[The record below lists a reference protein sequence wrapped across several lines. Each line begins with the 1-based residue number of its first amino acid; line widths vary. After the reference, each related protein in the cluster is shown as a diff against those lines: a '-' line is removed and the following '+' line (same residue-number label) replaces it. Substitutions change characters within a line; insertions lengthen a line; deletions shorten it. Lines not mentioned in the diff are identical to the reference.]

1 MKRNKAE
8 ELKFEVV
15 QGEEMTKEQVE
26 DLARLLASWIIRDL
40 KEKRQVE
47 AEQTTPYRGSGSQA

>member
-1 MKRNKAE
+1 
-8 ELKFEVV
+8 
-15 QGEEMTKEQVE
+15 MTKEQVE